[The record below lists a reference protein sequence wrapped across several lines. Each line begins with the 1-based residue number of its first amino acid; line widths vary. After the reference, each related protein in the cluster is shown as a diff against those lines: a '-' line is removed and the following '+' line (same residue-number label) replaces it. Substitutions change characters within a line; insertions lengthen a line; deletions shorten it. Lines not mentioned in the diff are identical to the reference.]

1 MANVESNDER
11 KNALIA
17 AEDEVR
23 QRVTGVSHDRGRVMG
38 DYEIGRMRSLY
49 SQHASDPRQETLI
62 LTETVTTMSK
72 AIMQQTYNF
81 EALHDK
87 ELAEHFLNAG
97 KHLSGEVEVLG
108 SAIRCIMLTGDN
120 LSNKEIILQ
129 LIHALEITE
138 EPEACDVIRNTLEI
152 VVGFTRDDI

>member
-1 MANVESNDER
+1 
-11 KNALIA
+11 
-17 AEDEVR
+17 
-23 QRVTGVSHDRGRVMG
+23 
-38 DYEIGRMRSLY
+38 
-49 SQHASDPRQETLI
+49 
-62 LTETVTTMSK
+62 MSK
-72 AIMQQTYNF
+72 ATMHQTYNF

-87 ELAEHFLNAG
+87 GLAEHFLNAG

-152 VVGFTRDDI
+152 VVGCTRDDI

>member
-1 MANVESNDER
+1 
-11 KNALIA
+11 
-17 AEDEVR
+17 
-23 QRVTGVSHDRGRVMG
+23 
-38 DYEIGRMRSLY
+38 
-49 SQHASDPRQETLI
+49 
-62 LTETVTTMSK
+62 MSK

-120 LSNKEIILQ
+120 LLNKEIILQ

>member
-1 MANVESNDER
+1 
-11 KNALIA
+11 
-17 AEDEVR
+17 
-23 QRVTGVSHDRGRVMG
+23 
-38 DYEIGRMRSLY
+38 
-49 SQHASDPRQETLI
+49 
-62 LTETVTTMSK
+62 
-72 AIMQQTYNF
+72 MQQTYNF

-87 ELAEHFLNAG
+87 GLAEHFLNAG

-138 EPEACDVIRNTLEI
+138 EPEVIRNTLEI

>member
-1 MANVESNDER
+1 
-11 KNALIA
+11 
-17 AEDEVR
+17 
-23 QRVTGVSHDRGRVMG
+23 MG
-38 DYEIGRMRSLY
+38 NYDMGRMRSLY
-49 SQHASDPRQETLI
+49 SQHAFDPRQETLI

-87 ELAEHFLNAG
+87 GLAEHFLNAG

-120 LSNKEIILQ
+120 L
-129 LIHALEITE
+129 
-138 EPEACDVIRNTLEI
+138 
-152 VVGFTRDDI
+152 

>member
-1 MANVESNDER
+1 
-11 KNALIA
+11 
-17 AEDEVR
+17 
-23 QRVTGVSHDRGRVMG
+23 
-38 DYEIGRMRSLY
+38 
-49 SQHASDPRQETLI
+49 
-62 LTETVTTMSK
+62 MSK
-72 AIMQQTYNF
+72 ATMHQTYNF

-87 ELAEHFLNAG
+87 GLAEHFLNAG

-152 VVGFTRDDI
+152 VVGFTRDDIWEYTIATVSECFLLVVEYCSLSYHQHSEAVN

>member
-1 MANVESNDER
+1 
-11 KNALIA
+11 
-17 AEDEVR
+17 
-23 QRVTGVSHDRGRVMG
+23 
-38 DYEIGRMRSLY
+38 
-49 SQHASDPRQETLI
+49 
-62 LTETVTTMSK
+62 MSK

-129 LIHALEITE
+129 LIHA
-138 EPEACDVIRNTLEI
+138 PRNYRGARSL
-152 VVGFTRDDI
+152 RCHSKHA

>member
-1 MANVESNDER
+1 
-11 KNALIA
+11 
-17 AEDEVR
+17 
-23 QRVTGVSHDRGRVMG
+23 
-38 DYEIGRMRSLY
+38 
-49 SQHASDPRQETLI
+49 
-62 LTETVTTMSK
+62 
-72 AIMQQTYNF
+72 MQQTYNF

-87 ELAEHFLNAG
+87 GLAEHFLNAG

-138 EPEACDVIRNTLEI
+138 AKPAMSFEIRLKLLSVLRAMISDNRLL
-152 VVGFTRDDI
+152 RW

>member
-1 MANVESNDER
+1 M
-11 KNALIA
+11 
-17 AEDEVR
+17 
-23 QRVTGVSHDRGRVMG
+23 
-38 DYEIGRMRSLY
+38 
-49 SQHASDPRQETLI
+49 
-62 LTETVTTMSK
+62 TTMSK
-72 AIMQQTYNF
+72 AMTQQTYNF

-87 ELAEHFLNAG
+87 GLAEHFLNAG
-97 KHLSGEVEVLG
+97 RHLNGEAEVLG
-108 SAIRCIMLTGDN
+108 SAIRCILLTGDN